1 MKARFSDPKR
11 AERLLMQQE
20 WEFADTIREL
30 REAAEAAAST
40 ASAKVADEE
49 EDAAIDASW
58 KARLNR

>member
-11 AERLLMQQE
+11 AERLLMQQA